1 MNKPLTQAA
10 WHALAM
16 DKECRPK
23 CARSLPNWLADASVP
38 PMSSNAPRTRPKPRA
53 AKIREQVELIT
64 QAAARETAAG
74 DAFKSLSGRDYR
86 NAKTIDD
93 MKDTTVAKKRRI
105 DGLERDLHIANSQ
118 KEALEDRL
126 RTCLQKERKMLDTIR
141 ERDERIVDLLKKQE
155 ESDAIIA
162 SLHERMYAATK
173 EKVGDTCSPVP
184 QHCPYS
190 P

>member
-1 MNKPLTQAA
+1 MTNPLTQAA

-23 CARSLPNWLADASVP
+23 CARSLPNWLAGGSAS

-53 AKIREQVELIT
+53 AKIREELELIA
-64 QAAARETAAG
+64 QATARETAAG
-74 DAFKSLSGRDYR
+74 DAFKSLSGKDHR
-86 NAKTIDD
+86 NAKTIDE
-93 MKDTTVAKKRRI
+93 MKDTLVAKKRRI
-105 DGLERDLHIANSQ
+105 NSLERDLHIANSQ

-141 ERDERIVDLLKKQE
+141 ERDERIADLHKKQE

-162 SLHERMYAATK
+162 SLHERIYVATK
-173 EKVGDTCSPVP
+173 DEAGDTRSPVP